1 MNWLKQ
7 LVSRRR
13 QYRDLS
19 DEMAEHLQEKVD
31 ELMSGGMPRQ
41 DAEAAA
47 RRQFGN
53 VLLLEEHGRE
63 VWQWA
68 LVDAILRDL
77 KYALRQLRR
86 NPGYT
91 FTVLLTLGVAIGANT
106 AVFSMVNALLLR
118 PLPYSEP
125 EKLASLMRNYT
136 LAGKFDAD
144 DGQNGDAWEL
154 VRDIVPAVQDAGCS

>member
-1 MNWLKQ
+1 MNWLQQ
-7 LVSRRR
+7 LFSRHRE
-13 QYRDLS
+13 YRNLS
-19 DEMAEHLQEKVD
+19 DEIAEHLQEKVE
-31 ELMSGGMPRQ
+31 ELTAGGMPRQ

-53 VLLLEEHGRE
+53 ALLLEEHSRE

-68 LVDAILRDL
+68 IFDAILRDL

-86 NPGYT
+86 NPGFT

-118 PLPYSEP
+118 PLPYPQP
-125 EKLASLMRNYT
+125 EHLGSL
-136 LAGKFDAD
+136 
-144 DGQNGDAWEL
+144 
-154 VRDIVPAVQDAGCS
+154 VSH

>member
-19 DEMAEHLQEKVD
+19 DEMAEHIQEKVE

-47 RRQFGN
+47 RREFGN
-53 VLLLEEHGRE
+53 PLLLEEHSRE

-68 LVDAILRDL
+68 TFDAILRDL

-86 NPGYT
+86 NPG
-91 FTVLLTLGVAIGANT
+91 FSLTVLLTLTLAIGANT
-106 AVFSMVNALLLR
+106 AVFSVVNALLLR
-118 PLPYSEP
+118 PLPYPEP
-125 EKLASLMRNYT
+125 ERLAALMRHMGS
-136 LAGKFDAD
+136 LKDR
-144 DGQNGDAWEL
+144 QL
-154 VRDIVPAVQDAGCS
+154 V

>member
-19 DEMAEHLQEKVD
+19 DEMAEHIQEKVE
-31 ELMSGGMPRQ
+31 ELMSDGMPRQ

-47 RRQFGN
+47 RREFGN
-53 VLLLEEHGRE
+53 VLLLEEHSRE

-68 LVDAILRDL
+68 VFDAILRDL

-86 NPGYT
+86 NPG
-91 FTVLLTLGVAIGANT
+91 FTCYGPADVELRHRRKHRCLQHGECPAASPTSLL
-106 AVFSMVNALLLR
+106 S
-118 PLPYSEP
+118 
-125 EKLASLMRNYT
+125 
-136 LAGKFDAD
+136 AGKTSFSHE
-144 DGQNGDAWEL
+144 EL
-154 VRDIVPAVQDAGCS
+154 HVGRQV

>member
-1 MNWLKQ
+1 MNWLRQ

-19 DEMAEHLQEKVD
+19 DEMAEHLQEKIE
-31 ELMSGGMPRQ
+31 ELISSGMSRHE
-41 DAEAAA
+41 AEAAA

-53 VLLLEEHGRE
+53 TLLLEEHSRE

-68 LVDAILRDL
+68 VFDAVLRDL
-77 KYALRQLRR
+77 RYAFRQLRR
-86 NPGYT
+86 NPGFT

-125 EKLASLMRNYT
+125 ERLASVMRNYSSG
-136 LAGKFDAD
+136 AGFDTE
-144 DGQNGDAWEL
+144 DGQNSEIWEL
-154 VRDIVPAVQDAGCS
+154 VREIGRASCRER